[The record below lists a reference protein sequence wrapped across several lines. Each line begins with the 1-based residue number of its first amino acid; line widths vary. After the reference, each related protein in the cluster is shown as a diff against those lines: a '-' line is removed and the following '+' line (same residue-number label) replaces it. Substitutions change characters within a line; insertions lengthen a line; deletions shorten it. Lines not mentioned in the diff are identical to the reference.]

1 LESTAAIL
9 LRKTR
14 YSDTSLIVNWFT
26 AAHGK
31 IKTIA
36 KGALRP
42 KSRFAGTLDLFYEC
56 EIAISRSPKSDLH
69 TLREAALS
77 DSRENLR
84 RDYPSVALAAYFV
97 ELLDLTTE
105 ADHPA
110 PELFDLLSRAL
121 RHLDQKA
128 PTLRALEHYE
138 NELTR
143 LLGIQHPGVTAL
155 IAIGR
160 AYHRIPSS
168 RPQVLKLLGAENS
181 GTSSE

>member
-1 LESTAAIL
+1 LDSTAAIL

-14 YSDTSLIVNWFT
+14 YSDTSLIVSWFT
-26 AAHGK
+26 AGHGK

-56 EIAISRSPKSDLH
+56 EIAISRSPRSDLH
-69 TLREAALS
+69 TLREAVLS

-84 RDYPSVALAAYFV
+84 RDYPRVALAAYFV
-97 ELLDLTTE
+97 ELLDLATE
-105 ADHPA
+105 PDHSA

-121 RHLDQKA
+121 RHLDQKP
-128 PTLRALEHYE
+128 PTRRALEHYE

-143 LLGIQHPGVTAL
+143 LLGIQHPDVSP
-155 IAIGR
+155 IVAIGR
-160 AYHRIPSS
+160 AYHRVPSS
-168 RPQVLKLLGAENS
+168 RPDLLKLIPE
-181 GTSSE
+181 

>member
-1 LESTAAIL
+1 MDSTAAIL

-14 YSDTSLIVNWFT
+14 YSDTSLIVSWFT
-26 AAHGK
+26 AVHGK

-42 KSRFAGTLDLFYEC
+42 KSRFTGTLDLFYEC

-84 RDYPSVALAAYFV
+84 RDYPRVALAAYFV

-105 ADHPA
+105 PEHVA
-110 PELFDLLSRAL
+110 PELYDLLSRAL

-128 PTLRALEHYE
+128 PTVRALEHYE
-138 NELTR
+138 SELTR
-143 LLGIQHPGVTAL
+143 LLGIQHPGGSAI

-168 RPQVLKLLGAENS
+168 RPQVLKLMEAEKGGAF
-181 GTSSE
+181 SE